1 MPLITILVEDSKTIR
16 ENLIPALVDLVGANV
31 VAVAESPLEA
41 EKALDDHHNNWQLA
55 VVDLF
60 LKDGSGL
67 TVLRHCQSRHPHQ
80 HVLVLTNYP
89 TAEIRARCL
98 ELGADGV
105 FDKST
110 QLEEFF
116 AECLRYAES

>member
-1 MPLITILVEDSKTIR
+1 MPLITILVEDSQRIR
-16 ENLIPALVDLVGANV
+16 DNLIPALVELAECNV

-41 EKALDDHHNNWQLA
+41 EQVLDAHQDAWQLA

-67 TVLRHCQSRHPHQ
+67 SVLRHCQARRANQ

-98 ELGADGV
+98 ALGADGV

-110 QLEEFF
+110 QLDDFF
-116 AECLRYAES
+116 AECVRYSPR

>member
-1 MPLITILVEDSKTIR
+1 MPLITILVEDSKTIQ
-16 ENLIPALVDLVGANV
+16 ENLIPALVDLVEAKV

-41 EKALDDHHNNWQLA
+41 EKALDDHRNDWELA

-67 TVLRHCQSRHPHQ
+67 SVLRHCQARNPRQ

-98 ELGADGV
+98 ALGADGV
-105 FDKST
+105 YDKST